1 MAILRI
7 NKTKDYT
14 TMSNYHFKDKRLSL
28 KAKGLLSEML
38 SLPENWDYSIAGLVA
53 INKEEE
59 TAIKSTLNELKQFNY
74 LVVNKLMPN
83 ETDSG
88 RYEYVYDIYEMPKK
102 QEGDFLGVEIQG
114 VENQGQYNTNN
125 KTNNNKN
132 NNSIY
137 EYYENKIGLIYPNQ
151 YELFN
156 DLLDKVGEDKVK
168 EAIDIAVGSGKK
180 VNLNYII
187 SIANSSKKVSTNSKR
202 NYTEMTVPK
211 WMINEPQK
219 EEMSE
224 EELKE
229 LEEEMSIFK

>member
-59 TAIKSTLNELKQFNY
+59 TSIKSTLNELKQFNY
-74 LVVNKLMPN
+74 LVVTKLMPN

-114 VENQGQYNTNN
+114 VENHGLNKYTNN
-125 KTNNNKN
+125 KIINNKN
-132 NNSIY
+132 NIID
-137 EYYENKIGLIYPNQ
+137 YYQDKVNILSPVQFEMLDSLI
-151 YELFN
+151 
-156 DLLDKVGEDKVK
+156 DKVGEEKVK
-168 EAIDIAVGSGKK
+168 DAIDTALMNGVK
-180 VNLNYII
+180 NLNYII
-187 SIANSSKKVSTNSKR
+187 KVANNSNTTTKRAVELSKPHWLDKEFES
-202 NYTEMTVPK
+202 
-211 WMINEPQK
+211 

-224 EELKE
+224 EELRE
-229 LEEEMSIFK
+229 LEEEMSIFNEP

>member
-1 MAILRI
+1 MEEKPSYFAIIPANVRYDSELKPNEKLLYGEISSLCNKDGTCWASNRYFSELYEVDIATISRWVNNLI
-7 NKTKDYT
+7 NKKYLNVIYGKD
-14 TMSNYHFKDKRLSL
+14 NQRILSIDNNT
-28 KAKGLLSEML
+28 LLIKK
-38 SLPENWDYSIAGLVA
+38 SIPIDEKVNTPIDEKVKHNN
-53 INKEEE
+53 IN
-59 TAIKSTLNELKQFNY
+59 I
-74 LVVNKLMPN
+74 
-83 ETDSG
+83 
-88 RYEYVYDIYEMPKK
+88 
-102 QEGDFLGVEIQG
+102 
-114 VENQGQYNTNN
+114 
-125 KTNNNKN
+125 NNKN

-168 EAIDIAVGSGKK
+168 EAIDIAVGSGNK
-180 VNLNYII
+180 VNLNYVIKV
-187 SIANSSKKVSTNSKR
+187 ASSPKKVSTNSKR
-202 NYTEMTVPK
+202 NYTELAVPK